1 MKARDL
7 AENLPTVHP
16 DDPAWN
22 AARRIATHRLPGIAV
37 VDTDGHPV
45 AVLPAAHVLKQ
56 VVPTYIQDDPSLARV
71 FDETS
76 ADRLCTDG
84 LTGKTVRD
92 LLPERRHRIELAA
105 VDGDATVIECAAE
118 MARLDSPVL
127 IVVDNSHVRGVLTAS
142 HLLEALLP
150 APTRPADSDQPTTT
164 Q

>member
-45 AVLPAAHVLKQ
+45 AVLPAAQVLKR
-56 VVPTYIQDDPSLARV
+56 VVPIYIQDDPSLARV

-76 ADRLCTDG
+76 ADRLCADG

-105 VDGDATVIECAAE
+105 VDGDATVVECAAE
-118 MARLDSPVL
+118 MARLDSSVL
-127 IVVDNSHVRGVLTAS
+127 VVVDNGHVRGVLTAS
-142 HLLEALLP
+142 HLLEALLRG
-150 APTRPADSDQPTTT
+150 RPADADQPTPA